1 MKFNNK
7 SETIIIALSTYIMIK
22 FDFKLKYKNRK

>member
-1 MKFNNK
+1 MKFYNK

-22 FDFKLKYKNRK
+22 FDYKLKVKSKK